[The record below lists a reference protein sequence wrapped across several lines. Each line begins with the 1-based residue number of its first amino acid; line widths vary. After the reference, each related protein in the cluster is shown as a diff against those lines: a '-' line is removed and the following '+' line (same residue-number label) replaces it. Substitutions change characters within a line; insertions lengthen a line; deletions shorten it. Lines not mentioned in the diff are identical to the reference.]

1 MNNMIQ
7 KTIVLLFTALM
18 LFVFSASAQTN
29 INLSTLTGNYTAQ
42 NGDVLIGSTSGTV
55 TIANNA
61 KITLS
66 DATITYGIICEGNAT
81 ITLVG
86 TNNVSVPYLVAA
98 YGLAGIQVGPANTT
112 LTIRGNGS
120 LNVDMSGGWGWGSA
134 IGTRCTHYVVDDNHQ
149 FADQTGGNIVI
160 EGGVITAKVKRG
172 GAGIGTGAAE
182 NDYPTSYSQSIGS
195 ITINGGSVTAIGGE
209 KASGIGK
216 GHVFYNCSSTV
227 GAVTIYDNV
236 DFVDASSISESGNHR
251 ERDLYAR

>member
-1 MNNMIQ
+1 M
-7 KTIVLLFTALM
+7 TFVLTVAMVLGAVPLPFMPRSMVVYA
-18 LFVFSASAQTN
+18 AEKE
-29 INLSTLTGNYTAQ
+29 LSGSESYTAQ
-42 NGDVLIGSTSGTV
+42 DGDVLTGSTSGTV

-66 DATITYGIICEGNAT
+66 DATITYGIIREGNAT

-160 EGGVITAKVKRG
+160 EGGVITAKVKLG

-216 GHVFYNCSSTV
+216 GHVFYNCSV
-227 GAVTIYDNV
+227 P
-236 DFVDASSISESGNHR
+236 ESWNFCK
-251 ERDLYAR
+251 